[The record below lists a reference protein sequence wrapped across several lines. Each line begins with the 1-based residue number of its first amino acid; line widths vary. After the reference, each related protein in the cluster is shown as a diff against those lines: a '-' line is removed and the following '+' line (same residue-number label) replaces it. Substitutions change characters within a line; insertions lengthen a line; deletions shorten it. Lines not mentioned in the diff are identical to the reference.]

1 MVKQIRFLLL
11 TISVMLLGNS
21 WAITNQELNS
31 IYNSISKNQTLT
43 LNAELSNA
51 YLKKDLEKAMYYA
64 QETLK
69 EALSNRSL
77 MDIPFAHQQI
87 GKVYLERGELLE
99 ALEQFLIAQ
108 EKYTASQSW
117 IEIAFNNILIGGVYA
132 KTGDALRA
140 ENEFSKCQKIGE
152 KIKNNTLI
160 STGYLAL
167 FDNEKSQ
174 ANSKSASILKK
185 SIYFIGQIAS
195 PSSKAIFYSII
206 GHRKQHINN
215 FDEAIFFYKKSIVLN
230 QLTNN
235 IEALVE
241 TYYEAGKT
249 KEKLNLLVDA
259 KSYYEQGFETAKNH
273 SYLLG
278 IKIGCLKLSSFYES
292 QGDYKKSSIY
302 LKYLNKIKTLQGEEE
317 LKARIELADQEKQLL
332 IEKEQSKNDLKFKN
346 TFLKL
351 LSIIVGVLILFLLL
365 LFYAFKTKSSFLKK
379 LEISN
384 KKILSIQKEK
394 DDFLAYTSHEIRT
407 PLSAVVGSAEL
418 LESTQLTATQ
428 KKHLSSV
435 KTSASNILFL
445 VNDILDLSKLE
456 KRKISLE
463 NISFSLEE
471 LIDNLFIA
479 LNSKAIKNHI
489 NLTKNIGKGVPKKVI
504 GDPVRI
510 HQVLVNLIDNA
521 IKFSKNGDVTL
532 FLTLDA
538 KEDKSNLRFTIKD
551 NGSGIEPEK
560 LTTIFSPYVQEKV
573 STSRQY
579 GGTGLGLSICKNII
593 EIMNGEISVT
603 STVGLGSS
611 FTFTIPHV
619 VSHQNENQ
627 VLKNI
632 DIDINKISILLV
644 EDDLLNG
651 ELYSSL
657 LKNKA
662 NSIKVNWAKNGQ
674 EAIDLLSS
682 GKSFDIILMD
692 LEMPV
697 KNGIETTKEIRTK
710 LNQKIVPILGMT
722 AHVVEDVLEKCL
734 KAGMNDCL
742 SKPFQTKQL
751 KTKIKELLPRPKN
764 EKNFVFEALT
774 LNNEDKKAKYIS
786 IFESSFKTDFLKLEK
801 AIIDAD
807 ITLCNNQL
815 HKMKGASLTLGLT
828 ELSDTLIKM
837 EQKKSLDLSEDLIIL
852 KAIFNE
858 QITQL
863 KEFNA

>member
-1 MVKQIRFLLL
+1 MVKQIRFFLL
-11 TISVMLLGNS
+11 TISVIFLGNS
-21 WAITNQELNS
+21 WGITNQELNS

-69 EALSNRSL
+69 EALLNNSL
-77 MDIPFAHQQI
+77 MGIPFAHQQI

-140 ENEFSKCQKIGE
+140 ENEFNKCQKIGE

-167 FDNEKSQ
+167 FDNEKNQ
-174 ANSKSASILKK
+174 TNSKSASILKK
-185 SIYFIGQIAS
+185 SIYFIGQIVS
-195 PSSKAIFYSII
+195 PSSKAIFYSFI
-206 GHRKQHINN
+206 GHRKQHTNN
-215 FDEAIFFYKKSIVLN
+215 FDEAIFFYTKSIVLN

-259 KSYYEQGFETAKNH
+259 KSYYEKGFETAKDH

-351 LSIIVGVLILFLLL
+351 LSIIVGVLILFLFL
-365 LFYAFKTKSSFLKK
+365 LFYAFKTKSSFLRK

-384 KKILSIQKEK
+384 KRILSIQKEK

-428 KKHLSSV
+428 KKHLSSL

-489 NLTKNIGKGVPKKVI
+489 NLTKKIGKDVPKKVF

-532 FLTLDA
+532 FLNLDA
-538 KEDKSNLRFTIKD
+538 KDDESNLRFTIKD

-603 STVGLGSS
+603 STVGLGSE

-627 VLKNI
+627 VVK
-632 DIDINKISILLV
+632 DIDINISNISILLV

-657 LKNKA
+657 LKNKT
-662 NSIKVNWAKNGQ
+662 NNINVNWAKNGQ

-682 GKSFDIILMD
+682 NKSFDIILMD
-692 LEMPV
+692 LEMPI

-710 LNQKIVPILGMT
+710 LNQKIIPIIGMT

-751 KTKIKELLPRPKN
+751 KTKIIELLPRPKN
-764 EKNFVFEALT
+764 EKNKVFESLT
-774 LNNEDKKAKYIS
+774 QNNKDKKAKYIS
-786 IFESSFKTDFLKLEK
+786 IFENSFKTDFIKLEK
-801 AIIDAD
+801 AVIDAD

-852 KAIFNE
+852 QAIFDE
-858 QITQL
+858 KITQL
-863 KEFNA
+863 KKYNA

>member
-1 MVKQIRFLLL
+1 MVKQIRFFLL
-11 TISVMLLGNS
+11 TISVIFLGNS
-21 WAITNQELNS
+21 WGITNQELNS

-69 EALSNRSL
+69 EALLNNSL
-77 MDIPFAHQQI
+77 MGIPFAHQQI

-140 ENEFSKCQKIGE
+140 ENEFNKCQKIGE

-167 FDNEKSQ
+167 FDNEKNQ
-174 ANSKSASILKK
+174 TNSKSASILKK
-185 SIYFIGQIAS
+185 SIYFTGQIVF

-206 GHRKQHINN
+206 GHRKQHTNN

-259 KSYYEQGFETAKNH
+259 KSYYEQGFETAKDH

-278 IKIGCLKLSSFYES
+278 IKIGCLKLSSLYES

-351 LSIIVGVLILFLLL
+351 LSIIVGVLILFLFL
-365 LFYAFKTKSSFLKK
+365 LFYAFKTKSSFLRK

-384 KKILSIQKEK
+384 KRILSIQKEK

-428 KKHLSSV
+428 KKHLSSL

-489 NLTKNIGKGVPKKVI
+489 NLTKKIGKDVPKKVF

-532 FLTLDA
+532 FLNLDA
-538 KEDKSNLRFTIKD
+538 KDDESNLRFTIKD

-603 STVGLGSS
+603 STVGLGSE

-627 VLKNI
+627 VVK
-632 DIDINKISILLV
+632 DIDINISNISILLV

-657 LKNKA
+657 LKNKT
-662 NSIKVNWAKNGQ
+662 NNINVNWAKNGQ

-682 GKSFDIILMD
+682 NKSFDIILMD
-692 LEMPV
+692 LEMPI

-710 LNQKIVPILGMT
+710 LNQKIIPIIGMT

-751 KTKIKELLPRPKN
+751 KTKIIELLPRPKN
-764 EKNFVFEALT
+764 EKNKVFESLT
-774 LNNEDKKAKYIS
+774 QNNKDKKAKYIS
-786 IFESSFKTDFLKLEK
+786 IFENSFKTDFIKLEK
-801 AIIDAD
+801 AVIDAD

-852 KAIFNE
+852 QAIFDE
-858 QITQL
+858 KITQL
-863 KEFNA
+863 KKYNA

>member
-1 MVKQIRFLLL
+1 MVKQIRFFLL
-11 TISVMLLGNS
+11 TISVIFLGNS
-21 WAITNQELNS
+21 WGITNQELNS

-69 EALSNRSL
+69 EALLNNSL
-77 MDIPFAHQQI
+77 MGIPFAHQQI

-140 ENEFSKCQKIGE
+140 ENEFNKCQKIGE

-167 FDNEKSQ
+167 FDNEKNQ
-174 ANSKSASILKK
+174 TNSKSASILKK
-185 SIYFIGQIAS
+185 SIYFIGQIVS
-195 PSSKAIFYSII
+195 PSSKAIFYSFI
-206 GHRKQHINN
+206 GHRKQHTNN

-259 KSYYEQGFETAKNH
+259 KSYYEKGFETAKDH

-351 LSIIVGVLILFLLL
+351 LSIIVGVLILFLFL
-365 LFYAFKTKSSFLKK
+365 LFYAFKTKSSFLRK

-384 KKILSIQKEK
+384 KRILSIQKEK

-428 KKHLSSV
+428 KKHLSSL

-489 NLTKNIGKGVPKKVI
+489 NLTKKIGKDVPKKVF

-532 FLTLDA
+532 FLNLDA
-538 KEDKSNLRFTIKD
+538 KDDESNLRFTIKD

-603 STVGLGSS
+603 STVGLGSE

-627 VLKNI
+627 VVK
-632 DIDINKISILLV
+632 DIDINISNISILLV

-657 LKNKA
+657 LKNKT
-662 NSIKVNWAKNGQ
+662 NNINVNWAKNGQ

-682 GKSFDIILMD
+682 NKSFDIILMD
-692 LEMPV
+692 LEMPI

-710 LNQKIVPILGMT
+710 LNQKIIPIIGMT

-751 KTKIKELLPRPKN
+751 KTKIIELLPRPKN
-764 EKNFVFEALT
+764 EKNKVFESLT
-774 LNNEDKKAKYIS
+774 QNNKDKKAKYIS
-786 IFESSFKTDFLKLEK
+786 IFENSFKTDFIKLEK
-801 AIIDAD
+801 AVIDAD

-852 KAIFNE
+852 QAIFDE
-858 QITQL
+858 KITQL
-863 KEFNA
+863 KKYNA